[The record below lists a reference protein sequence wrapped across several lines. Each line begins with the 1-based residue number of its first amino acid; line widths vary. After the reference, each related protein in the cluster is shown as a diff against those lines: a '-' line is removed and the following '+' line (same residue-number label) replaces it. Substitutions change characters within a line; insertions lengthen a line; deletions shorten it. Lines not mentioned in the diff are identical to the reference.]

1 MNSPAGGILRSLQNK
16 RIFVA
21 GHGGLVGGAV
31 VRRLRREDCNILTVP
46 RAQLDLRRQAAVED
60 WFAREKPDMVVL
72 AAARVGGIGANVASP
87 ADFIYDNMMIE
98 ANVIHAAHRAGVEKL
113 LFLGS
118 SCIYPRAAAQPIT
131 EEALLSGPLE
141 PTNEAYAVA
150 KIAGIKLCQSYRRQH
165 GCDFIAAMPCN
176 LYGPGDRYDA
186 QGSHVI
192 PALMLKMHGARKAVT
207 LWGTGAPLREFMY
220 VDDLADALVFL
231 LQNYSGEEIVNI
243 GSGQEVSIRQL
254 SALVAEVVR
263 FEGDIVFDS
272 SHPDGTPRKVMD
284 CTRLRALGWAPELT
298 GLRDGLRLAYA
309 DFMERTR
316 HVA

>member
-1 MNSPAGGILRSLQNK
+1 MPLLRNK

-31 VRRLRREDCNILTVP
+31 VRRLRREECAILTVP
-46 RAQLDLRRQAAVED
+46 RAQLDLRRQTDVEA

-72 AAARVGGIGANVASP
+72 AAARAGGIGANAARP
-87 ADFIYDNMMIE
+87 AEFIYDNMMIE
-98 ANVIHAAHRAGVEKL
+98 ANVIDAAHRAGVEKL

-118 SCIYPRAAAQPIT
+118 SCIYPRAAAQPMG

-141 PTNEAYAVA
+141 PTNEPYAVA
-150 KIAGIKLCQSYRRQH
+150 KIAGIKLCQSYRRQY

-186 QGSHVI
+186 EGSHVI
-192 PALMLKMHGARKAVT
+192 PAMMMKMHAAQGPVK

-231 LQNYSGEEIVNI
+231 LKNYSGADIVNV

-254 SALVAEVVR
+254 AGMIAEVVR
-263 FEGDIVFDS
+263 YEGEMVFDDS
-272 SHPDGTPRKVMD
+272 RPDGTPRKVMD
-284 CTRLRALGWAPELT
+284 GARLRAMGWARELT

-309 DFMERTR
+309 DFRERAR
-316 HVA
+316 HAA

>member
-1 MNSPAGGILRSLQNK
+1 M
-16 RIFVA
+16 
-21 GHGGLVGGAV
+21 
-31 VRRLRREDCNILTVP
+31 
-46 RAQLDLRRQAAVED
+46 DLRRQAAVEE
-60 WFAREKPDMVVL
+60 WFTREKPDMVVL

-98 ANVIHAAHRAGVEKL
+98 ANVISAAHRAGVEKL
-113 LFLGS
+113 LFIGS
-118 SCIYPRAAAQPIT
+118 SCIYPREAAQPIV
-131 EEALLSGPLE
+131 EGALLSGPLE

-165 GCDFIAAMPCN
+165 GCDFIAAMPSN

-192 PALMLKMHGARKAVT
+192 PALMLKMHEARGPVT
-207 LWGTGAPLREFMY
+207 LWGTGTPLREFMY

-231 LQNYSGEEIVNI
+231 LKDYSGEEIVNV

-254 SALVAEVVR
+254 AGLVAETTR
-263 FEGDIVFDS
+263 YEGEIVFDS

-284 CTRLRALGWAPELT
+284 CARLRALGWTPELT
-298 GLRDGLRLAYA
+298 SLRDGLRLAYA
-309 DFMERTR
+309 DFRDRAR

>member
-1 MNSPAGGILRSLQNK
+1 LQSLRNK

-31 VRRLRREDCNILTVP
+31 ARRLRREGCTILTVP
-46 RAQLDLRRQAAVED
+46 RVHLDLRRQAAVEE
-60 WFAREKPDMVVL
+60 WFAREKPNMVVL
-72 AAARVGGIGANVASP
+72 AAARVGGIGANAKSP

-98 ANVIHAAHRAGVEKL
+98 ANVIDAAYRAGVEKL

-118 SCIYPRAAAQPIT
+118 SCIYPRMAAQPMT
-131 EEALLSGPLE
+131 EEALLSGALE

-186 QGSHVI
+186 EGSHVI
-192 PALMLKMHGARKAVT
+192 PAMMMKMHNAREKVT

-231 LQNYSGEEIVNI
+231 LQNYSGEEIVNV

-254 SALVAEVVR
+254 AALVADVTGY
-263 FEGDIVFDS
+263 EGTIVFDAS
-272 SHPDGTPRKVMD
+272 RPDGTPRKVMD
-284 CTRLRALGWAPELT
+284 GRRLRALGWNPEFT

-309 DFMERTR
+309 DFSERVR
-316 HVA
+316 DVA